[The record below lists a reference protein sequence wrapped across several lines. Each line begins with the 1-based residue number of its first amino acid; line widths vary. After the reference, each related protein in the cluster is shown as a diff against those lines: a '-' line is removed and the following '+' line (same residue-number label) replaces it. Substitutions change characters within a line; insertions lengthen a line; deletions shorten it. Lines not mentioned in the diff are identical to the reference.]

1 MACFHIFA
9 LLTYNKKT
17 YSTGGAKVKKCTYL
31 NILRGEPCAYADIAG
46 SEKYSKIK
54 GKIRFYEADGGVL
67 VAAEVCGLPE
77 HSGKF
82 SCPVFGFHIHSGS
95 CCCGT
100 AEDPFADAG
109 SHYNPMKT
117 PHPYH
122 SGDMPPLFGNCGYAF
137 MVFLTCRFSI
147 HEIIGRT
154 VIIHSM
160 ADDFTTQPSGN
171 SGEKIACGV
180 IRSC

>member
-1 MACFHIFA
+1 M
-9 LLTYNKKT
+9 
-17 YSTGGAKVKKCTYL
+17 KKCTYL

-54 GKIRFYEADGGVL
+54 GKVSFYEADGGAL
-67 VAAEVCGLPE
+67 VAAEVFGLPE
-77 HSGKF
+77 YSGKF
-82 SCPVFGFHIHSGS
+82 SCPVFGFHIHDGN

-100 AEDPFADAG
+100 EKDPFADSG

-147 HEIIGRT
+147 REIIGRT

-180 IRSC
+180 IKSC